1 MPTRRHFAISGGLRM
16 KKGILIAIFTI
27 FVALA
32 TWVYISNKLPDNY
45 IGNIE
50 GQYKNSSV
58 LNIFKYQ
65 DETVLVLRSYETTN
79 DAWDDDD
86 CVDDMLMIAIL
97 DQENDLI
104 ETIDINETLT
114 LDNDGRGIRS
124 GEIVVESIQ
133 SDNIIYAS
141 IALYEARYILEFDII
156 NRTYQIYDVE
166 YYLKDIQ
173 YIDGDL
179 RGITVLENESLTDIY
194 LTYYVLSNLSVNR
207 TKIGSMIT
215 ESDYPMNYWNMA
227 LYTNYILINGD
238 INGGNYSYDMISVY
252 NIETTEVSLIQD
264 DEVYYYV
271 FWEQEDNVYYAA
283 LFEDNHTRIIYNI
296 DGTEYDISNL
306 DIDDKETFGEVV
318 SDTYIHISTDDD
330 FQNNRIR
337 LYDVANEKEIVLEFD
352 VRTYVT
358 SMYESE
364 EKLYLVVGNRQ
375 DILSQIVNGSSEQW
389 IVVYEKTNLEN
400 IE

>member
-1 MPTRRHFAISGGLRM
+1 M
-16 KKGILIAIFTI
+16 KKGILIAIFTV

-32 TWVYISNKLPDNY
+32 TWFYISNKLPDNY

-58 LNIFKYQ
+58 LNIFEYQ
-65 DETVLVLRSYETTN
+65 DETALILRSYETTY

-97 DQENDLI
+97 DQANNLL

-114 LDNDGRGIRS
+114 LDNDGSGIRS

-179 RGITVLENESLTDIY
+179 RGITVMENESLTDIY
-194 LTYYVLSNLSVNR
+194 LTYYVLGNLSVNR

-215 ESDYPMNYWNMA
+215 ESDYPMNHWNMA

-238 INGGNYSYDMISVY
+238 INGGNYSYEMVSVY

-264 DEVYYYV
+264 DDVYYYA

-283 LFEDNHTRIIYNI
+283 LFEDNFTRIIYNI
-296 DGTEYDISNL
+296 DGTEFDISNL
-306 DIDDKETFGEVV
+306 DIEDKETFGEVV

-330 FQNNRIR
+330 FYNNRIR
-337 LYDVANEKEIVLEFD
+337 LYDVRNEKEVVLEFD
-352 VRTYVT
+352 ERTYLN

-364 EKLYLVVGNRQ
+364 DKLYLVIGNRQ
-375 DILSQIVNGSSEQW
+375 GILSQIVNGSSEQW
-389 IVVYEKTNLEN
+389 VVVYEKVTLEN

>member
-1 MPTRRHFAISGGLRM
+1 M
-16 KKGILIAIFTI
+16 KKGILIAIFTV

-32 TWVYISNKLPDNY
+32 TWFYISNKLPDNY

-58 LNIFKYQ
+58 LNIFEYQ
-65 DETVLVLRSYETTN
+65 DETALILRSYETTY

-97 DQENDLI
+97 DQANNLL

-114 LDNDGRGIRS
+114 LDNDGSGIRS

-179 RGITVLENESLTDIY
+179 RGITVMENESLTDIY
-194 LTYYVLSNLSVNR
+194 LTYYVLGNLSVNR

-238 INGGNYSYDMISVY
+238 INGGNYSYEMVSVY

-264 DEVYYYV
+264 DDVYYYA

-283 LFEDNHTRIIYNI
+283 LFEDNFTRIIYNV
-296 DGTEYDISNL
+296 DGTEFDISNL
-306 DIDDKETFGEVV
+306 DIEDKETFGEVV

-330 FQNNRIR
+330 FYNNRIR
-337 LYDVANEKEIVLEFD
+337 LYDVINEKEVVLEFD
-352 VRTYVT
+352 ERTYLN

-364 EKLYLVVGNRQ
+364 DKLYLVIGNRQ
-375 DILSQIVNGSSEQW
+375 GILSQIVNGSSEQW
-389 IVVYEKTNLEN
+389 VVVYEKVTLEN